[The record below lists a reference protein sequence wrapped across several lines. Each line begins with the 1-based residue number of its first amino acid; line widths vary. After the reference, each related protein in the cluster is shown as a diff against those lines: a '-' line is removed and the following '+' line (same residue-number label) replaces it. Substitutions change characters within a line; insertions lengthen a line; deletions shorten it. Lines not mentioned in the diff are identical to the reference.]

1 MLVISIDGACRRNG
15 KPDCVS
21 AGGVFIMHYNIALEL
36 THTELR
42 TNYELDSTNQRG
54 EMLALLTAID
64 YVYNSNQSAQIITDS
79 EYLFNTMTKNWC
91 GNWANKGWVT
101 STGAP
106 VKNKDIWLQIK
117 HAYDKCLEDGVELF
131 FYHVKGHAI
140 PFGKV
145 TAQRLLAQDSSG
157 AALYEA
163 VKQKYHK
170 VKDEKDVLGK
180 AAALSDKNN
189 GFVPTEYI
197 LERFV
202 VTNVVADAVATMC
215 VEAADAL
222 TVNK

>member
-15 KPDCVS
+15 KPNCVS
-21 AGGVFIMHYNIALEL
+21 AGGVFIMHYNNTLEL
-36 THTELR
+36 THTALKS
-42 TNYELDSTNQRG
+42 NYELESTNQRG

-64 YVYNSNQSAQIITDS
+64 YVYDSKQSAQVITDS
-79 EYLFNTMTKNWC
+79 EYLFNTMTKNWV
-91 GNWANKGWVT
+91 GNWANKGWIT
-101 STGAP
+101 STGEP

-117 HAYDKCLEDGVELF
+117 HAHDRCVADGIELI
-131 FYHVKGHAI
+131 FYHVKGHTI

-163 VKQKYHK
+163 VKQKYHE
-170 VKDEKDVLGK
+170 VKYTKDVFGK
-180 AAALSDKNN
+180 VADLSYKNN
-189 GFVPTEYI
+189 GFAPTEDI

-202 VTNVVADAVATMC
+202 VTNIVADAVATRC

-222 TVNK
+222 V

>member
-15 KPDCVS
+15 KPNCVS
-21 AGGVFIMHYNIALEL
+21 AGGVFIMHYNNALEL
-36 THTELR
+36 THTALKS
-42 TNYELDSTNQRG
+42 NYELESTNQRG

-64 YVYNSNQSAQIITDS
+64 YVYDSKQSAQVITDS

-117 HAYDKCLEDGVELF
+117 HAHDRCLAEGIELI

-145 TAQRLLAQDSSG
+145 TAKRLLAEDSSG
-157 AALYEA
+157 MALYNA
-163 VKQKYHK
+163 VKQKYQAI
-170 VKDEKDVLGK
+170 KDEKDVYGK
-180 AAALSDKNN
+180 VADLSEKNN
-189 GFVPTEYI
+189 GFIPDEVI

-202 VTNVVADAVATMC
+202 VTNIVADAVATRC

-222 TVNK
+222 V

>member
-15 KPDCVS
+15 KPNCVS
-21 AGGVFIMHYNIALEL
+21 AGGVFIMHYNNALEL
-36 THTELR
+36 THTALKS
-42 TNYELDSTNQRG
+42 NYELESTNQRG

-64 YVYNSNQSAQIITDS
+64 YVYDSKQSAQVITDS

-91 GNWANKGWVT
+91 GNWANKGWIT
-101 STGAP
+101 STGEP

-117 HAYDKCLEDGVELF
+117 HAHDKCLAEGIELI

-145 TAQRLLAQDSSG
+145 TAKRLLAEDSSG
-157 AALYEA
+157 MALYNA
-163 VKQKYHK
+163 VKQKYNDVK
-170 VKDEKDVLGK
+170 VEKDVFGK
-180 AAALSDKNN
+180 VAELSDKNN
-189 GFVPTEYI
+189 GFVPTEEI

-202 VTNVVADAVATMC
+202 VTNIVADAVATRC

-222 TVNK
+222 V